1 MNRRLMISLF
11 VIGAALAAG
20 GWFMQQAVRPPVTES
35 RLTAAAGARLFES
48 VMKRVQKNWVD
59 SISVDE
65 MYRKAAIGMV
75 GELGDPSSSYLP
87 PERLKRLREVTSGS
101 YRGVGLSVDLR
112 EGWIVVI
119 QPRLGSP
126 AERAGIRAGD
136 RLVELNGQS
145 MQGWTV
151 EEARDAL
158 RGPLGSQLKLTVQ
171 RGFVKIPFT
180 LERSDIHVSSVQRA
194 QLLPQSVGYFALS
207 AFSDSTAIEV
217 ASTVDSLVKAGAK
230 ALIFDL
236 RGNPG
241 GLLNQGVAVADLFL
255 DQGKKIVS
263 TRGRM
268 PGTTTEFVDKKGQ
281 QWPTLPLVVL
291 VNSGTA
297 SAAEIVAGAL
307 QDHDRALVIGRSS
320 YGKGS
325 AQQVIALENGGA
337 IRITNAFWYTPVGR
351 TISRPHHAAN
361 ADSTLS
367 DSERPR
373 YRTEGGRTVV
383 GGGGIVPDVVAGD
396 SAPPPAE
403 RAWVTAVGSRVRPFR
418 EALSSV
424 AIQIAKQSDVTSPD
438 FTVTAAMRELL
449 WGRMQSTG
457 LDVSREVYDK
467 AHEAIDRVIG
477 LEVARQKFGVP
488 GAAQRAATGDPVVAK
503 ALELLRGIA
512 APEALMKRVAEL
524 PVKSSAKPTVVGSSG
539 LEQPR
544 HEQRP

>member
-1 MNRRLMISLF
+1 MNRRWITSLLL
-11 VIGAALAAG
+11 IGCTFAAG
-20 GWFMQQAVRPPVTES
+20 AWLVQRAMRPPVRNA
-35 RLTAAAGARLFES
+35 RLTAADGARLFES

-59 SISVDE
+59 SISTDE
-65 MYRKAAIGMV
+65 MYRKAAIGVVM
-75 GELGDPSSSYLP
+75 ELGDPSSSYLP

-126 AERAGIRAGD
+126 AEHAGIRAGD

-171 RGFVKIPFT
+171 RGGVKIPFA
-180 LERSDIHVSSVQRA
+180 LGRSDIHVSSVQRA
-194 QLLPQSVGYFALS
+194 QMLPQKVGYFALS
-207 AFSDSTAIEV
+207 TFSDSTAIEV
-217 ASTVDSLVKAGAK
+217 ASIVDSLVKAGAR
-230 ALIFDL
+230 ALVFDL

-241 GLLNQGVAVADLFL
+241 GLLSQGVAVSDMFL
-255 DQGKKIVS
+255 GVGKKIVS
-263 TRGRM
+263 TRGRTA
-268 PGTTTEFVDKKGQ
+268 GTTTDFMSKDPQ
-281 QWPTLPLVVL
+281 RWPTLPIVVL

-325 AQQVIALENGGA
+325 AQQVIALDNGGA

-361 ADSTLS
+361 ADSTLP
-367 DSERPR
+367 DSQRPR
-373 YRTEGGRTVV
+373 YKTALGRTVI
-383 GGGGIVPDVVAGD
+383 GGGGIVPDIVAGD
-396 SAPPPAE
+396 SVPPPAE
-403 RAWVTAVGSRVRPFR
+403 RAWVMAVGSRVRPFR
-418 EALSSV
+418 EALTAV
-424 AIQIAKQSDVTSPD
+424 AIQIARQPEVNSPEFAVTP
-438 FTVTAAMRELL
+438 AMREQL
-449 WGRMQSTG
+449 WRKMQAAK
-457 LDVSREVYDK
+457 LDVSRDVYDR

-488 GAAQRAATGDPVVAK
+488 GAAQRSATGDPVVVK
-503 ALELLRGIA
+503 ALELLRGIS
-512 APEALMKRVAEL
+512 APEALMKRLAEQ
-524 PVKSSAKPTVVGSSG
+524 PVKPAPKPVASGPSGSN
-539 LEQPR
+539 Q
-544 HEQRP
+544 Q

>member
-1 MNRRLMISLF
+1 MRSRWIAALMILALSF
-11 VIGAALAAG
+11 ATGAWLVQRAMRPALVG
-20 GWFMQQAVRPPVTES
+20 T
-35 RLTAAAGARLFES
+35 RLSASEGARLFES

-65 MYRKAAIGMV
+65 MYRKAAIGMIS
-75 GELGDPSSSYLP
+75 ELGDPSSSYLP

-101 YRGVGLSVDLR
+101 YRGVGLTVDLR
-112 EGWIVVI
+112 DGWIVVI

-151 EEARDAL
+151 EEARDGL
-158 RGPLGSQLKLTVQ
+158 RGPLGSELKLTVQ
-171 RGFVKIPFT
+171 RGGVKIPFT
-180 LERSDIHVSSVQRA
+180 LVRSDIHVSSVQRA
-194 QLLPQSVGYFALS
+194 QLLPEQVGYFALS

-217 ASTVDSLVKAGAK
+217 ASTVDSLVKLGAR

-281 QWPTLPLVVL
+281 QWPNLPIVVL

-337 IRITNAFWYTPVGR
+337 VRITNAFWYTPVGR

-361 ADSTLS
+361 ADSTLT

-373 YRTEGGRTVV
+373 YKTEAGRTVI

-396 SAPPPAE
+396 SVPPPAE

-418 EALSSV
+418 EALSAV
-424 AIQIAKQSDVTSPD
+424 AIQIAKQPDVKSPE
-438 FTVTAAMRELL
+438 FTVTPAMRELL
-449 WGRMQSTG
+449 WQRMQAVN
-457 LDVSREVYDK
+457 LDVSRDIYDK
-467 AHEAIDRVIG
+467 AHDAIDRVIG

-503 ALELLRGIA
+503 ALEMLRGIS
-512 APEALMKRVAEL
+512 APSALMKRLSEL
-524 PVKSSAKPTVVGSSG
+524 PVKGAAKPVAAGPSG
-539 LEQPR
+539 NEQK
-544 HEQRP
+544 

>member
-1 MNRRLMISLF
+1 MNRRWR
-11 VIGAALAAG
+11 AALVLIAASFVTG
-20 GWFMQQAVRPPVTES
+20 GWLVQRAMRPPAHS
-35 RLTAAAGARLFES
+35 ARLSASEGARLFES

-65 MYRKAAIGMV
+65 IYRRAAIGV
-75 GELGDPSSSYLP
+75 VSELGDPSSSYLP

-126 AERAGIRAGD
+126 AEHAGIRAGD

-145 MQGWTV
+145 MRGWTV

-158 RGPLGSQLKLTVQ
+158 RGPLGSQLKLTIQ
-171 RGFVKIPFT
+171 RGGVRIPFV

-194 QLLPQSVGYFALS
+194 QMLPQQVGYFALS
-207 AFSDSTAIEV
+207 TFSDSTAIEV
-217 ASTVDSLVKAGAK
+217 AETVDSLVKAGAH

-241 GLLNQGVAVADLFL
+241 GLLSQGVAVADLFL
-255 DQGKKIVS
+255 DAGKKIVS

-268 PGTTTEFVDKKGQ
+268 PGTTTEFMSKDAQ
-281 QWPTLPLVVL
+281 RWPTLPMVVL

-325 AQQVIALENGGA
+325 AQQVIALDNGGA

-361 ADSTLS
+361 ADSTLT
-367 DSERPR
+367 DSQRPR
-373 YRTEGGRTVV
+373 YKTERGRTVI
-383 GGGGIVPDVVAGD
+383 GGGGIIPDIVAGD

-418 EALSSV
+418 EALTAV
-424 AIQIAKQSDVTSPD
+424 AVQIARDPAVNSPE
-438 FTVTAAMRELL
+438 FAVTAAMREQL
-449 WGRMQSTG
+449 WQKMQRTK
-457 LDVSREVYDK
+457 LDVSREVYDR
-467 AHEAIDRVIG
+467 AHEAIDRVLG

-488 GAAQRAATGDPVVAK
+488 GAAQRSATGDPVVAK
-503 ALELLRGIA
+503 ALELLRGVT
-512 APEALMKRVAEL
+512 APEALLQRLAQR
-524 PVKSSAKPTVVGSSG
+524 PVKATTKPVPSGPSGSN
-539 LEQPR
+539 Q
-544 HEQRP
+544 Q

>member
-1 MNRRLMISLF
+1 MNRRWITSLLL
-11 VIGAALAAG
+11 IGCTFAAG
-20 GWFMQQAVRPPVTES
+20 AWLVQRAMRPPVRNA
-35 RLTAAAGARLFES
+35 RLTAADGARLFES

-59 SISVDE
+59 SISTDE
-65 MYRKAAIGMV
+65 IYRKAAIGV
-75 GELGDPSSSYLP
+75 VAELGDPSSSYLP

-101 YRGVGLSVDLR
+101 YRGVGISVDLR

-126 AERAGIRAGD
+126 AEHAGIRAGD

-158 RGPLGSQLKLTVQ
+158 RGPLGSQLTLTVQ
-171 RGFVKIPFT
+171 RGGVKIPFA

-194 QLLPQSVGYFALS
+194 QLLPQNVGYFSLS
-207 AFSDSTAIEV
+207 TFSDSTAIEV
-217 ASTVDSLVKAGAK
+217 ASIVDSLVKAGAR
-230 ALIFDL
+230 ALVFDL

-241 GLLNQGVAVADLFL
+241 GLLSQGVAVADMFL
-255 DQGKKIVS
+255 GVGKKIAS
-263 TRGRM
+263 TRGRT
-268 PGTTTEFVDKKGQ
+268 PGTTTDFMSKDLER
-281 QWPTLPLVVL
+281 WPTLPIIVL

-325 AQQVIALENGGA
+325 AQQVIALDNGGA

-361 ADSTLS
+361 ADSTLT
-367 DSERPR
+367 DSQRPR
-373 YRTEGGRTVV
+373 YKTALGRTVI
-383 GGGGIVPDVVAGD
+383 GGGGIVPDIVAGD
-396 SAPPPAE
+396 SVPPPAE

-418 EALSSV
+418 EALTAV
-424 AIQIAKQSDVTSPD
+424 AIQIARQPEVNSPEFAVTP
-438 FTVTAAMRELL
+438 AMREQL
-449 WGRMQSTG
+449 WRKMQAEK
-457 LDVSREVYDK
+457 LDVSRDVYDR
-467 AHEAIDRVIG
+467 AHEALDRVIG
-477 LEVARQKFGVP
+477 LEVARQKFGVL
-488 GAAQRAATGDPVVAK
+488 GAAKRSATGDPVVAK

-512 APEALMKRVAEL
+512 DPEALRKRLAQQ
-524 PVKSSAKPTVVGSSG
+524 PVKPTPKPVASGPSGSN
-539 LEQPR
+539 Q
-544 HEQRP
+544 Q

>member
-1 MNRRLMISLF
+1 MNRRWITSLLL
-11 VIGAALAAG
+11 IGCTFAAG
-20 GWFMQQAVRPPVTES
+20 AWLVQRAMRPPVRNA
-35 RLTAAAGARLFES
+35 RLTAADGARLFES

-59 SISVDE
+59 SISTDE
-65 MYRKAAIGMV
+65 MYRKAAIGVVM
-75 GELGDPSSSYLP
+75 ELGDPSSSYLP

-126 AERAGIRAGD
+126 AEHAGIRAGD

-171 RGFVKIPFT
+171 RGGVKIPFA
-180 LERSDIHVSSVQRA
+180 LGRSDIHVSSVQRA
-194 QLLPQSVGYFALS
+194 QMLPQKVGYFALS
-207 AFSDSTAIEV
+207 TFSDSTAIEV
-217 ASTVDSLVKAGAK
+217 ASIVDSLVNAGAR
-230 ALIFDL
+230 ALVFDL

-241 GLLNQGVAVADLFL
+241 GLLSQGVAVADMFL
-255 DQGKKIVS
+255 GVGKKIVS
-263 TRGRM
+263 TRGRT
-268 PGTTTEFVDKKGQ
+268 PGTTTNFMSKDRQ
-281 QWPTLPLVVL
+281 RWPTLPIVVL

-325 AQQVIALENGGA
+325 AQQVIALDNGGA

-361 ADSTLS
+361 ADSTLP
-367 DSERPR
+367 DSQRPR
-373 YRTEGGRTVV
+373 YKTALGRTVI
-383 GGGGIVPDVVAGD
+383 GGGGIVPDIVAGD
-396 SAPPPAE
+396 SVPPPAE
-403 RAWVTAVGSRVRPFR
+403 RAWVMAVGSRVRPFR
-418 EALSSV
+418 EALTAV
-424 AIQIAKQSDVTSPD
+424 AIQIARQPEVNSPEFAVTP
-438 FTVTAAMRELL
+438 AMREQL
-449 WGRMQSTG
+449 WRKMQAAK
-457 LDVSREVYDK
+457 LEVSRDVYDR

-488 GAAQRAATGDPVVAK
+488 GAAQRSATGDPVVVK
-503 ALELLRGIA
+503 ALELLRGIS
-512 APEALMKRVAEL
+512 APEALMKRLAQQ
-524 PVKSSAKPTVVGSSG
+524 PVKPAPKPVASG
-539 LEQPR
+539 PSGPNQ
-544 HEQRP
+544 Q